1 MEGRILELALAAS
14 VDALYIQPLGDTP
27 TRFLHHPLPAALG
40 YEDDAAVPT
49 LAALLHA
56 DDAPNL
62 QAARARIANGDG
74 VQQTD
79 VRLRR
84 ADGGWS
90 WRRLREIACD
100 RTSGGTVASVLGTAR
115 DISEERGIAEA
126 ASLTEE
132 RLRAALRNTPVTL
145 AVMDP
150 ALRYTWSYNPHPDLT
165 GRIGPGVTDRDL
177 LPGDQADAL
186 MALKRQVLESGRG
199 ARVEESFRLPSG
211 VVWYDV
217 ILEALAGRDG
227 RPEGL
232 FMTAIDVTERKQAE
246 ERQRLLMA
254 EVDHRAKNML
264 AVVQSVLRLTQ
275 AASVDQYVSIVEG
288 RVAALARAHTLLS
301 KSQWTGVSLQSLVED
316 ELGAFG
322 SLDAGTVNIHG
333 CRVQMVPEGVQAMS
347 MVMHELATNA
357 AKYGALS
364 APAGQLD
371 VSWAWYPGG
380 DLEIRWNESG
390 GPPVSPPTRRGL
402 GSTLIE
408 QCVRHQLGG
417 EVEMM
422 WRIDGLRLKMRLPAA
437 QLMPVEP
444 DAAGLAEGDRPG
456 IVFSLAG
463 LRVLVVEDNA
473 ALALELSAIVS
484 SLGAQPIG
492 PVSTVAAAL
501 ERVARE
507 PLNAALLDVHL
518 TDGKAWQVADA
529 LTARRIPYVFCSGYG
544 EESGLHAAYAGAPTV
559 GKPFRPTDVHLALA
573 RALARARAGTS
584 PATA

>member
-1 MEGRILELALAAS
+1 MLELALAAS
-14 VDALYIQPLGDTP
+14 ADALYIEPLGDAP
-27 TRFLHHPLPAALG
+27 TLFVHHPLPEALG
-40 YEDDAAVPT
+40 YMGDGAPAS
-49 LAALLHA
+49 LSALLHA
-56 DDAPNL
+56 DDALKL
-62 QAARARIANGDG
+62 QAARARMATSDG

-84 ADGGWS
+84 ADGSWT

-100 RTSGGTVASVLGTAR
+100 RTADGAIASVLGTAR
-115 DISEERGIAEA
+115 DISEERGISEA

-145 AVMDP
+145 ATMDRS
-150 ALRYTWSYNPHPDLT
+150 LRYTWSYNPHPDFV
-165 GRIGPGVTDRDL
+165 GRIGPGATDRDL

-186 MALKRQVLESGRG
+186 TGLKRQVLETGKG
-199 ARVEESFRLPSG
+199 TRVEESFRLPSG

-227 RPEGL
+227 QPEGL

-275 AASVDQYVSIVEG
+275 AASVEQYVSVVEG

-301 KSQWTGVSLQSLVED
+301 KSQWTGVSLQKLVED

-333 CRVQMVPEGVQAMS
+333 CRVQMVPESVQAMS

-357 AKYGALS
+357 TKYGALS
-364 APAGQLD
+364 VPAGQLD

-390 GPPVSPPTRRGL
+390 GPAVAPPERRGL

-417 EVEMM
+417 EVEMN
-422 WRIDGLRLKMRLPAA
+422 WRADGLRLKMRLPAA
-437 QLMPVEP
+437 QLMPMEP
-444 DAAGLAEGDRPG
+444 DTAGLAEVARPG
-456 IVFSLAG
+456 IAFSLAA

-473 ALALELSAIVS
+473 ALALELAAIVS
-484 SLGAQPIG
+484 SLGAHPIG

-507 PLNAALLDVHL
+507 PLDAALLDVHL

-529 LTARRIPYVFCSGYG
+529 LMARRIPYVFCSGYG
-544 EESGLHAAYAGAPTV
+544 KESGLHAAYAGAPTV
-559 GKPFRPTDVHLALA
+559 GKPFRPTDVHLALT
-573 RALARARAGTS
+573 RALARSAAGTL
-584 PATA
+584 PTTA